1 MIFERRVISTLRPRA
16 FGLASSAMKNTL
28 ATSSR
33 LDVIDALR
41 GFAIVSIMLVH
52 NIEHFDLIHRPPG
65 LPDWLRS
72 LDALV
77 WDTLFF
83 LFGGKSYAIF
93 SLLFGV
99 TFFIQLHSRQQR
111 GEDFRARFAWRL
123 MLLFGF
129 GLVNSL
135 FYQGDILA
143 FYAVVGLLL
152 IPVARLGNKAV
163 FAIALVLM
171 LQPAEWL
178 VLLNALQHPELKL
191 ADPASWAYFGRG
203 SAYLRGDSVVAT
215 LYGNFTNGRMAALL
229 WSWENGRMF
238 QMPALFMLGMLA
250 GRLSLFVPSPESR
263 RFWTRTVLAASLLFL
278 PLYWLK
284 SELRNMVASEAVRDP
299 LSVML
304 ATWSNLAFM
313 LVLVSGFVLLF
324 QAGLLARLLGIFAP
338 LGRMSLTSYLTQSVV
353 GSFIY
358 YGYGLGLYKITGAS
372 QSLLIGLGLALLQGW
387 FSVWWLGRHQ
397 QGPLEALWHRATWA
411 GRRTGASLNVIQ
423 N

>member
-1 MIFERRVISTLRPRA
+1 
-16 FGLASSAMKNTL
+16 MKITP
-28 ATSSR
+28 AIPAR

-52 NIEHFDLIHRPPG
+52 NVEHFDLIYRPPG
-65 LPDWLRS
+65 LTEWLKS
-72 LDALV
+72 LDSAV
-77 WDTLFF
+77 WDSIFF

-99 TFFIQLHSRQQR
+99 TFFIQLHARQQR
-111 GEDFRARFAWRL
+111 GEDFRTRFAWRL

-129 GLVNSL
+129 GLLNSL

-143 FYAVVGLLL
+143 FYATVGLLL
-152 IPVARLGNKAV
+152 IPVARLGNKTV
-163 FAIALVLM
+163 FLIALVLM
-171 LQPAEWL
+171 LQPVEWL
-178 VLLNALQHPELKL
+178 ALINALQHPELKL

-203 SAYLRGDSVVAT
+203 AAYLRGDSLLAT

-263 RFWTRTVLAASLLFL
+263 RFWTRTLLAASLLFL
-278 PLYWLK
+278 PLFFLK
-284 SELRNMVASEAVRDP
+284 SELRGLVSGEAVREP

-324 QAGLLARLLGIFAP
+324 QGGTRERLVSIFAP
-338 LGRMSLTSYLTQSVV
+338 LGRMSLTSYFTQSVA

-358 YGYGLGLYKITGAS
+358 YGYGLGLYKVTGAS

-387 FSVWWLGRHQ
+387 FSVWWLRRHK

-411 GRRTGASLNVIQ
+411 GRSTGGGLKAVQ

>member
-1 MIFERRVISTLRPRA
+1 MI
-16 FGLASSAMKNTL
+16 NTP

-33 LDVIDALR
+33 LDAIDALR

-52 NIEHFDLIHRPPG
+52 NLEHFDLIYTPQG
-65 LPDWLRS
+65 LPAWLKS
-72 LDALV
+72 LDSII
-77 WDTLFF
+77 WDTVFF

-99 TFFIQLHSRQQR
+99 TFFIQLQSRQQR

-123 MLLFGF
+123 VLLFGF

-163 FAIALVLM
+163 FAIAVLLM
-171 LQPAEWL
+171 LQPVEWL
-178 VLLNALQHPELKL
+178 VLFKALQHPEFKP
-191 ADPASWAYFGRG
+191 ADPASWAYFGKG
-203 SAYLRGDSVVAT
+203 TAYLRGDSVLAT
-215 LYGNFTNGRMAALL
+215 LYGNFTNGRTAALL

-250 GRLSLFVPSPESR
+250 GRASLFAPSPESR
-263 RFWTRTVLAASLLFL
+263 RFWSRTLLSASLLFV
-278 PLYWLK
+278 PLFLAK
-284 SELRNMVASEAVRDP
+284 AELGSLVASEAVREP

-313 LVLVSGFVLLF
+313 LVLVSGFLLLF
-324 QAGLLARLLGIFAP
+324 QAGSLARMLRIFAP
-338 LGRMSLTSYLTQSVV
+338 LGRMSLTSYVTQSVV

-358 YGYGLGLYKITGAS
+358 YGYGLGLYKVTGAS
-372 QSLLIGLGLALLQGW
+372 HCLLIGLGLALLQGW
-387 FSVWWLGRHQ
+387 FSAWWLSGHK

-411 GRRTGASLNVIQ
+411 GRRTKDHNAISNGAAGRSSVL
-423 N
+423 